1 MSVPTEVDFA
11 VLKLGDGGSPSETF
25 AITCGIQ
32 DTNLNEVA
40 NTTDR
45 FVRDCTKPGEVPTRK
60 VKVTGKQFDIS
71 ASGLTDKATIAILR
85 GVLGESHNWKVELYQ
100 DDGTDTGTLVGT
112 YAGAFV
118 LSAFNQS
125 IPREGSSGVEVTLA
139 NNGAYTWTAAS

>member
-1 MSVPTEVDFA
+1 MSVPNEADFA
-11 VLKLGDGGSPSETF
+11 VLKLGDGGGTEVFS
-25 AITCGIQ
+25 IVCGMQ

-60 VKVTGKQFDIS
+60 VKVSGKQFDVT

-85 GVLGESHNWKVELYQ
+85 AELGQSSNWKIEVYK
-100 DDGTDTGTLVGT
+100 DDGTDTGTLLGT

-118 LSAFNQS
+118 LTAFNQS
-125 IPREGSSGVEVTLA
+125 VPREGNATAEVTLA
-139 NNGAYTWTAAS
+139 NHGAYTWTAA